1 MSILTAAKFHNTGSP
16 LKLGEGRTRCL
27 NKKNNFGLRPNLWY
41 FNGRRPMSLHGRTEW
56 RSGAKRSTV
65 NLKAF
70 RHTVLSGGLIISFV
84 RTGRLCARFRPS
96 GRYSVV
102 FVCSQ
107 KPNCYCYQRTSCL
120 LSFWSFRCV
129 KRNTRPQVAAVRQSS
144 NRRQNATHRLSI
156 TRSVFGNLSRWCK
169 GTVCAADAPVTH
181 CSSKIRVTL
190 SKGN

>member
-41 FNGRRPMSLHGRTEW
+41 FNGRRPKLLHGWTEW
-56 RSGAKRSTV
+56 RPGTKRSTV
-65 NLKAF
+65 NLKALP
-70 RHTVLSGGLIISFV
+70 HTYVGRGNNFFSEN
-84 RTGRLCARFRPS
+84 GRLCSRFRPS

-107 KPNCYCYQRTSCL
+107 KPNCYCYQRTACL
-120 LSFWSFRCV
+120 LSFWSLRCV
-129 KRNTRPQVAAVRQSS
+129 KRNTRPQVPAVRQSS

-156 TRSVFGNLSRWCK
+156 TRSVFGNLSRWCEA
-169 GTVCAADAPVTH
+169 TVCAADAPVTH
-181 CSSKIRVTL
+181 CGRKIRVTL
-190 SKGN
+190 SRGN